1 MDSYRIIVTPD
12 AKADITEL
20 RDYIANV
27 LLSPKT
33 ARSYIQN
40 LRKEIGKL
48 SEMPTRIKL
57 IDDEPWH
64 SRGVRKFIV
73 RNFLVYFRVEEDKN
87 MNTIQ
92 DLYYG
97 RISPYEMSISTA
109 PEYQKLKALA
119 DKNEDLLR
127 ESLSDEQKELL
138 DKLIESVTDI
148 SSISERDMFI
158 AGFRLGMK
166 LMIDVMKDE

>member
-1 MDSYRIIVTPD
+1 
-12 AKADITEL
+12 
-20 RDYIANV
+20 
-27 LLSPKT
+27 
-33 ARSYIQN
+33 
-40 LRKEIGKL
+40 
-48 SEMPTRIKL
+48 
-57 IDDEPWH
+57 
-64 SRGVRKFIV
+64 
-73 RNFLVYFRVEEDKN
+73 

-127 ESLSDEQKELL
+127 ETLSDEQKELL

-158 AGFRLGMK
+158 TGFQLGVK

>member
-1 MDSYRIIVTPD
+1 
-12 AKADITEL
+12 
-20 RDYIANV
+20 
-27 LLSPKT
+27 
-33 ARSYIQN
+33 
-40 LRKEIGKL
+40 
-48 SEMPTRIKL
+48 
-57 IDDEPWH
+57 
-64 SRGVRKFIV
+64 
-73 RNFLVYFRVEEDKN
+73 

-119 DKNEDLLR
+119 NRNEDLLR

-138 DKLIESVTDI
+138 DKLTECITDI

-166 LMIDVMKDE
+166 LMIDVTKDE

>member
-1 MDSYRIIVTPD
+1 
-12 AKADITEL
+12 
-20 RDYIANV
+20 
-27 LLSPKT
+27 
-33 ARSYIQN
+33 
-40 LRKEIGKL
+40 
-48 SEMPTRIKL
+48 
-57 IDDEPWH
+57 
-64 SRGVRKFIV
+64 
-73 RNFLVYFRVEEDKN
+73 

-119 DKNEDLLR
+119 DRNEDLLK
-127 ESLSDEQKELL
+127 ESLSQEQKELL
-138 DKLIESVTDI
+138 GKLIESVTDI

>member
-1 MDSYRIIVTPD
+1 
-12 AKADITEL
+12 
-20 RDYIANV
+20 
-27 LLSPKT
+27 
-33 ARSYIQN
+33 
-40 LRKEIGKL
+40 
-48 SEMPTRIKL
+48 
-57 IDDEPWH
+57 
-64 SRGVRKFIV
+64 
-73 RNFLVYFRVEEDKN
+73 

-97 RISPYEMSISTA
+97 RISPYEMSISNT

-119 DKNEDLLR
+119 DRNENLLR
-127 ESLSDEQKELL
+127 DTLSDEQKELL
-138 DKLIESVTDI
+138 EKLTECITDI

>member
-1 MDSYRIIVTPD
+1 
-12 AKADITEL
+12 
-20 RDYIANV
+20 
-27 LLSPKT
+27 
-33 ARSYIQN
+33 
-40 LRKEIGKL
+40 
-48 SEMPTRIKL
+48 
-57 IDDEPWH
+57 
-64 SRGVRKFIV
+64 
-73 RNFLVYFRVEEDKN
+73 

-97 RISPYEMSISTA
+97 RISPYEMSISNA

-127 ESLSDEQKELL
+127 ETLSDEQKELL
-138 DKLIESVTDI
+138 EKLTESITDI

-158 AGFRLGMK
+158 NGFRLGMK

>member
-1 MDSYRIIVTPD
+1 MVFVVGERSG
-12 AKADITEL
+12 EL
-20 RDYIANV
+20 
-27 LLSPKT
+27 S
-33 ARSYIQN
+33 
-40 LRKEIGKL
+40 
-48 SEMPTRIKL
+48 
-57 IDDEPWH
+57 
-64 SRGVRKFIV
+64 
-73 RNFLVYFRVEEDKN
+73 N

-138 DKLIESVTDI
+138 DKLTECITDI

-158 AGFRLGMK
+158 AGFRLGIK
-166 LMIDVMKDE
+166 LMIDVMKND

>member
-1 MDSYRIIVTPD
+1 MTSSV
-12 AKADITEL
+12 
-20 RDYIANV
+20 V
-27 LLSPKT
+27 FVC
-33 ARSYIQN
+33 
-40 LRKEIGKL
+40 
-48 SEMPTRIKL
+48 SEK
-57 IDDEPWH
+57 
-64 SRGVRKFIV
+64 GQVKQ
-73 RNFLVYFRVEEDKN
+73 

-119 DKNEDLLR
+119 NRNEDLLR

-138 DKLIESVTDI
+138 GKLIESITDI

-166 LMIDVMKDE
+166 LMIDVMKDD

>member
-1 MDSYRIIVTPD
+1 
-12 AKADITEL
+12 
-20 RDYIANV
+20 
-27 LLSPKT
+27 
-33 ARSYIQN
+33 
-40 LRKEIGKL
+40 
-48 SEMPTRIKL
+48 
-57 IDDEPWH
+57 
-64 SRGVRKFIV
+64 
-73 RNFLVYFRVEEDKN
+73 

-119 DKNEDLLR
+119 DKNENLLK
-127 ESLSDEQKELL
+127 ETLSDEQKELL
-138 DKLIESVTDI
+138 EKLTESITDI

-166 LMIDVMKDE
+166 LMIDVTKDE